1 MNFLPSQ
8 VVYFLHSRTTHRNL
22 VLLSKFFLFLAF
34 IVSIYS
40 VLFHLIMLA
49 EGREYS
55 WITGFY
61 WTLTVM
67 STLGFGDIT
76 FSTDLGLLFTIIV
89 LLSGVVFLLI
99 MLPFT
104 LIQFF
109 YAPWLEAQAKTR
121 TPRELPEGTSGHII
135 LTSLDP
141 IAKSLIR
148 KIEKF
153 NYEYVI
159 IASDIQKALELYDL
173 GYKTVL
179 GDIDDPE
186 TYKRVRAHDARLVV
200 ANNDDQ
206 MNTNISFTI
215 REITEKVPI
224 VSIADN
230 IHSMDILEFPENTHV
245 FHFVKMLGRSLGQR
259 ALGVEM
265 GVHEIGRFDQLIVWE
280 AAAAGTPLEGNTLTK
295 SQLRKV
301 TGLTVAGFW
310 ETGKLKDPDPH
321 TLITSSTI
329 LVLAGTSKQMEK
341 YSKHFAITCVDYKQ
355 DAPILI
361 LGGGR
366 VGCAVAELLE
376 EHRVAYNI
384 VEKNEQLRTENKN
397 YIFGDAAN
405 INTLKEADIENARA
419 VIVTT
424 HDDAMNIYLTFYC
437 RQLRPDIQIVSRAN
451 RSRTISK
458 LYTAG
463 ADMVMSYSIMGANA
477 ILSLLQPNEISL
489 FMEGLNVFNRP
500 VPSSFIGRSIAEIQ
514 IREQT
519 GVSLL
524 AANRMGE
531 QLVNP
536 DPFTPLEKE
545 DELILIGT
553 VDAEN
558 RFINDY

>member
-1 MNFLPSQ
+1 MKFLPSQ
-8 VVYFLHSRTTHRNL
+8 IIYFLRNRTTQRNL
-22 VLLSKFFLFLAF
+22 VLLAKFFLFLAF
-34 IVSIYS
+34 IISIYS
-40 VLFHLIMLA
+40 VLFHLIMLV
-49 EGREYS
+49 EGKEYS

-76 FSTDLGLLFTIIV
+76 FSTDLGLLFTIMV

-109 YAPWLEAQAKTR
+109 YAPWLESQAKTR

-135 LTSLDP
+135 LTNLDP
-141 IAKSLIR
+141 IAKNLIR
-148 KIEKF
+148 KIGKF

-159 IASDIQKALELYDL
+159 IAPDMQRALELYDL

-186 TYKRVRAHDARLVV
+186 TYRRLRVEDARLVV
-200 ANNDDQ
+200 ATNDDQ

-215 REITEKVPI
+215 REITDKVPI

-230 IHSMDILEFPENTHV
+230 VHSMDILEFPGNTHV

-265 GVHEIGRFDQLIVWE
+265 GMHEIGRFGQLIVWE
-280 AAAAGTPLEGNTLTK
+280 ASAAGTPLEGNTLAK
-295 SQLRKV
+295 SQLRQL

-310 ETGKLKDPDPH
+310 ETGKLKMPDPQ
-321 TLITSSTI
+321 TKITSSTI
-329 LVLAGTSKQMEK
+329 LVLAGTLGQMEE
-341 YSKHFAITCVDYKQ
+341 YSKHFGVTCVDYKQ

-376 EHRVAYNI
+376 EHRVVYNI
-384 VEKNEQLRTENKN
+384 VEKNEKIRTGNRN
-397 YIFGDAAN
+397 YIIGDAADL
-405 INTLKEADIENARA
+405 NTLKEADIENARA

-477 ILSLLQPNEISL
+477 IISLLQPNEISL
-489 FMEGLNVFNRP
+489 FMEGLNVFSRP
-500 VPSSFIGRSIAEIQ
+500 VHSSFIGRSIAEIQ

-519 GVSLL
+519 GVTLL
-524 AANRMGE
+524 AINRRGE

-536 DPFTPLEKE
+536 DPFLPLEKE

-558 RFINDY
+558 RFIKDF